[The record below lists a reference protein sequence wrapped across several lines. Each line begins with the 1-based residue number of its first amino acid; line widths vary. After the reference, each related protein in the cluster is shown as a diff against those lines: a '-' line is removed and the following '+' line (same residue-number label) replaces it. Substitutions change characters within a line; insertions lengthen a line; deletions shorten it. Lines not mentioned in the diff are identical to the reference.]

1 MKSSFSKY
9 LNGTANPE
17 EFDLV
22 LEALG
27 APESGEKLSPALMEL
42 WDESLDQIA
51 DSGDGSGLLDRIHH
65 RIALEESKSV
75 ARRISLYGNL
85 LKVAAVLIVGLISS
99 VVWLNQPIK
108 VVEPTYSPIVETV
121 STPYGARTSFKLPDG
136 SEVWLNS
143 GSSLSFPRQYGAV
156 RKVKLKGEAYFK
168 VAKDGIPFAGDAARV
183 DPFLALEGDGQLGPH
198 LRGRPHAQ
206 LVEGVVKVC
215 DKTRLLA
222 TLKPGERSVL
232 STGNTFSLKAVN
244 TDLITSW
251 KDGKLIF
258 VKEPF
263 ENVVR
268 ELERWYNVK
277 IEIQGNRLKNLGY
290 TGTIEMETFGEI
302 LELLNTTT
310 PIKYQY
316 NKNTR
321 VLKIAGR

>member
-1 MKSSFSKY
+1 MKRPFNKY
-9 LNGTANPE
+9 LNGTANPA
-17 EFDLV
+17 EFASV

-27 APESGEKLSPALMEL
+27 AAESGEELSPELTALWNDCLVQVPET
-42 WDESLDQIA
+42 S
-51 DSGDGSGLLDRIHH
+51 DGSSLLNKIHY
-65 RIALEESKSV
+65 RIAVEESGV
-75 ARRISLYGNL
+75 IARRISLYGNL

-99 VVWLNQPIK
+99 VLWLNQPKKLI
-108 VVEPTYSPIVETV
+108 EPTYIPIVETV

-168 VAKDGIPFAGDAARV
+168 VAKDGKRFIV
-183 DPFLALEGDGQLGPH
+183 ETGQGQVEVMGTSFDVKAYPEENFETT
-198 LRGRPHAQ
+198 

-232 STGNTFSLKAVN
+232 STTNSFSLKAVN

-263 ENVVR
+263 ANVVR

>member
-1 MKSSFSKY
+1 MKRPFSKY
-9 LNGTANPE
+9 LKGTANPE
-17 EFDLV
+17 EFALV
-22 LEALG
+22 LGALG
-27 APESGEKLSPALMEL
+27 APESEVELSNELMEL
-42 WDESLDQIA
+42 WNESLGQIA
-51 DSGDGSGLLDRIHH
+51 DSGDGSCLLDRIHH
-65 RIALEESKSV
+65 RIALEESNSV
-75 ARRISLYGNL
+75 ARRITLYGNL

-168 VAKDGIPFAGDAARV
+168 VAKDGKRFIV
-183 DPFLALEGDGQLGPH
+183 ETGQGQVEVMGTSFDVKAYPEENFETT
-198 LRGRPHAQ
+198 

-232 STGNTFSLKAVN
+232 STANAFSLKAVN

-263 ENVVR
+263 VNVVR